1 MIIYPHPFKQPIS
14 QFHKFLIRRQ
24 IASLLCAYLLLY
36 ATLAPTAT
44 EAQVGIN
51 IFPFSSLELRSGLYV
66 AQDYSFYANKNN
78 ELVTVLETASALYRA
93 GNFSRAL
100 EFLKKATTASRIE
113 NGFYN
118 ETQIVLQKLMIE
130 NERAL
135 KNWSAVDDHYAHLE
149 VIYRRLYSFDDEKLE
164 SGLSE
169 ISGWLSFSLYD
180 LPLADRHKRMFRA
193 YQILKKRLEIA
204 ETKLSTG
211 RRKASLLSE
220 KLSILE
226 RELYPIPVVN
236 TSSNSSTRLI
246 R

>member
-1 MIIYPHPFKQPIS
+1 M
-14 QFHKFLIRRQ
+14 
-24 IASLLCAYLLLY
+24 
-36 ATLAPTAT
+36 
-44 EAQVGIN
+44 N
-51 IFPFSSLELRSGLYV
+51 V
-66 AQDYSFYANKNN
+66 AQDYSFYANQNN
-78 ELVTVLETASALYRA
+78 ELVTVLESASALYRA

-100 EFLKKATTASRIE
+100 DSLKKVTIVSRIQ

-149 VIYRRLYSFDDEKLE
+149 VIYRRFYSSDDEKLE
-164 SGLSE
+164 NGLSE
-169 ISGWLSFSLYD
+169 ISGWLSFSLYGLLLD
-180 LPLADRHKRMFRA
+180 DRHKRMRRA
-193 YQILKKRLEIA
+193 HQILKKRLEIA

-211 RRKASLLSE
+211 RRNALLLSE

-236 TSSNSSTRLI
+236 TSTRLI

>member
-14 QFHKFLIRRQ
+14 RFHKFLIRRQ

-51 IFPFSSLELRSGLYV
+51 IFPFSSLEPRSGLYV

-100 EFLKKATTASRIE
+100 EFLKKATIASRIK

-149 VIYRRLYSFDDEKLE
+149 VIYRKLYSSDDEKLE
-164 SGLSE
+164 NGLRE
-169 ISGWLSFSLYD
+169 ISRWLSF
-180 LPLADRHKRMFRA
+180 FFV
-193 YQILKKRLEIA
+193 
-204 ETKLSTG
+204 
-211 RRKASLLSE
+211 SE
-220 KLSILE
+220 GDQG
-226 RELYPIPVVN
+226 VVN
-236 TSSNSSTRLI
+236 CPVRFVGMTLAC
-246 R
+246 

>member
-1 MIIYPHPFKQPIS
+1 MHL
-14 QFHKFLIRRQ
+14 FLFVML
-24 IASLLCAYLLLY
+24 ASK
-36 ATLAPTAT
+36 AT
-44 EAQVGIN
+44 EAQVGVN
-51 IFPFSSLELRSGLYV
+51 IFPLSSSRPSNSLNV
-66 AQDYSFYANKNN
+66 AQDYSFYVNKNY
-78 ELVTVLETASALYRA
+78 ELGAILETASAMYRA
-93 GNFSRAL
+93 GNYGQAL
-100 EFLKKATTASRIE
+100 ESLKRAAIVSRIK

-226 RELYPIPVVN
+226 RELYPIPVEN
-236 TSSNSSTRLI
+236 TRSNSSTRLI

>member
-1 MIIYPHPFKQPIS
+1 MFIYTHPFKQPIS
-14 QFHKFLIRRQ
+14 RFHKFLIRRQ

-78 ELVTVLETASALYRA
+78 EFVTVLETASALYRA

-169 ISGWLSFSLYD
+169 ISGWLSFSLYG

>member
-1 MIIYPHPFKQPIS
+1 MFIYPHPFKQPIS
-14 QFHKFLIRRQ
+14 RFHKFLLRRQ

-78 ELVTVLETASALYRA
+78 EFVTVLETASALYRA

-100 EFLKKATTASRIE
+100 DSLKKATIVSRIQ

-169 ISGWLSFSLYD
+169 ISGWLSFSLYG

-193 YQILKKRLEIA
+193 YQILKRRLEIA

>member
-1 MIIYPHPFKQPIS
+1 M
-14 QFHKFLIRRQ
+14 
-24 IASLLCAYLLLY
+24 
-36 ATLAPTAT
+36 
-44 EAQVGIN
+44 
-51 IFPFSSLELRSGLYV
+51 YV

-100 EFLKKATTASRIE
+100 EFLKKATIASRMQS
-113 NGFYN
+113 GFYN

-149 VIYRRLYSFDDEKLE
+149 VICRKLYSFDDEKLE

-169 ISGWLSFSLYD
+169 ILGWLSFSLYG
-180 LPLADRHKRMFRA
+180 LPLADRHKRLFRA

-236 TSSNSSTRLI
+236 TSTRLI

>member
-1 MIIYPHPFKQPIS
+1 MHL
-14 QFHKFLIRRQ
+14 FLFVML
-24 IASLLCAYLLLY
+24 ASK
-36 ATLAPTAT
+36 AT
-44 EAQVGIN
+44 EAQVGVN
-51 IFPFSSLELRSGLYV
+51 IFPLSSSRPSNSLNV
-66 AQDYSFYANKNN
+66 AQDYSFYVNKNY
-78 ELVTVLETASALYRA
+78 ELGAILETASAMYRA
-93 GNFSRAL
+93 GNYGQAL
-100 EFLKKATTASRIE
+100 ESLKRAAIVSRIK

-169 ISGWLSFSLYD
+169 ISGWLSFSLYG

>member
-1 MIIYPHPFKQPIS
+1 MHL
-14 QFHKFLIRRQ
+14 FLFVML
-24 IASLLCAYLLLY
+24 ASK
-36 ATLAPTAT
+36 TT
-44 EAQVGIN
+44 EAQVGVN
-51 IFPFSSLELRSGLYV
+51 IFPLSSSRPSNSLNV
-66 AQDYSFYANKNN
+66 AQDYSFYVNKNY
-78 ELVTVLETASALYRA
+78 ELGAILETASAMYRA
-93 GNFSRAL
+93 GNYGQAL
-100 EFLKKATTASRIE
+100 ESLKRAAIVSRIK

-169 ISGWLSFSLYD
+169 ISGWLSFSLYG
-180 LPLADRHKRMFRA
+180 LPLANRHKRMFRA
-193 YQILKKRLEIA
+193 YQILKSRLEIA

>member
-1 MIIYPHPFKQPIS
+1 MHL
-14 QFHKFLIRRQ
+14 FLFVML
-24 IASLLCAYLLLY
+24 ASK
-36 ATLAPTAT
+36 AT
-44 EAQVGIN
+44 EAQVGVN
-51 IFPFSSLELRSGLYV
+51 IFPLSSSRPSNSLNV
-66 AQDYSFYANKNN
+66 AQDYSFYVNKNY
-78 ELVTVLETASALYRA
+78 ELGAILETASAMYRA
-93 GNFSRAL
+93 GNYGQAL
-100 EFLKKATTASRIE
+100 ESLKRAAIVSRIK

-169 ISGWLSFSLYD
+169 ISGWLSFSLYG

-236 TSSNSSTRLI
+236 TSTRLI

>member
-1 MIIYPHPFKQPIS
+1 MFILPHPFKQPIS
-14 QFHKFLIRRQ
+14 RFHKFLIRRQ
-24 IASLLCAYLLLY
+24 ITSLLCAYLFLY
-36 ATLAPTAT
+36 ATLAPKAT

-51 IFPFSSLELRSGLYV
+51 IFSFGSSELSSGLSV
-66 AQDYSFYANKNN
+66 AQDYSFYANQNN
-78 ELVTVLETASALYRA
+78 ELVTVLESASALYRA

-100 EFLKKATTASRIE
+100 DSLKKATIVSRIQ

-149 VIYRRLYSFDDEKLE
+149 VIYRRLYSSNDKKLE
-164 SGLSE
+164 NGLSE
-169 ISGWLSFSLYD
+169 ISGWPSFSLYG
-180 LPLADRHKRMFRA
+180 LPFDDRHKRVRRA
-193 YQILKKRLEIA
+193 YQVLKKRLEIA

-236 TSSNSSTRLI
+236 TSTRLI

>member
-1 MIIYPHPFKQPIS
+1 MFIYPHAFKQSIS
-14 QFHKFLIRRQ
+14 RFHEFLIRRQ
-24 IASLLCAYLLLY
+24 IASLLCSFLFLY
-36 ATLAPTAT
+36 ATLAPTAA
-44 EAQVGIN
+44 EAQAGIN
-51 IFPFSSLELRSGLYV
+51 FSPFGSSELSSGLNV

-78 ELVTVLETASALYRA
+78 DLVTVLETASALYRA

-100 EFLKKATTASRIE
+100 EFLKKATIASRIK

-169 ISGWLSFSLYD
+169 ISGWLSFSLYG

-193 YQILKKRLEIA
+193 YQILKRRLEIA

-211 RRKASLLSE
+211 GRKASLLSE

-236 TSSNSSTRLI
+236 TSTRLI